1 MTALKLA
8 FAIKQEKKL
17 NSNIYSYLFIMQSQL
32 LKNHENHNKINR
44 IVGNESIFKI
54 LPNLDDEA
62 FLQKHFMANGC

>member
-1 MTALKLA
+1 
-8 FAIKQEKKL
+8 
-17 NSNIYSYLFIMQSQL
+17 MQSQL